1 MWMVLG
7 RVTTAAVGS
16 HLVCGCYKFR
26 QLALLCPVE
35 LFLFFHSSPVAVVQ
49 GRFHAV
55 RIEYGRLEKK
65 GGKRSGRRAGFRV
78 CVCVLLSE
86 IGGKTKMRGSFLD
99 DDASLLRPTPSST
112 GFDPDD
118 VDGLDDSTVPS
129 SRSARKRSQAEV
141 DIDVAIDK
149 PGRKRN
155 RSLLLRGKVDLD
167 ETK

>member
-1 MWMVLG
+1 
-7 RVTTAAVGS
+7 
-16 HLVCGCYKFR
+16 
-26 QLALLCPVE
+26 
-35 LFLFFHSSPVAVVQ
+35 
-49 GRFHAV
+49 
-55 RIEYGRLEKK
+55 
-65 GGKRSGRRAGFRV
+65 
-78 CVCVLLSE
+78 
-86 IGGKTKMRGSFLD
+86 MRGSFLD